1 MYDIGSGM
9 LPGSGTP
16 SINLHDL
23 VRTLFPINRS
33 ITGMGVR
40 ETLAILGRHIPLA
53 VEEVASGTPIL
64 DWEVPL
70 EWNIR
75 GATISTLGGRR
86 VVDFATSNLHVVG
99 YSRAVH
105 EVVSRQELARHVHTL
120 PEQPDLTPYRTGYF
134 ANDWGFC
141 MPHNCWLMMRDE
153 SYRID
158 IDSDIGPGYLTYGE
172 LFLPGETAEEIL
184 ITAHICHP
192 SLANDNLSGLAV
204 GTALAIRQAQHKR
217 RLGCRFLFIPATV
230 GAIAW
235 LARNEPILD
244 RIRHGLVL
252 TCLGDPGPFHYKQ
265 SRSGA
270 VIDRAVAHVLRHS
283 GHEHAII
290 PFNPYGYDERQFCSP
305 AFDLPVG
312 CLMRAVH
319 GTFPEYHTSA
329 DNLDFVKPE
338 ALDQSYA
345 VLANLLDLL
354 DGDCTYARTDGRGE
368 PQLGRRGLYRA
379 IAGQKEGGGPNQMDL
394 LWMLNLA
401 DGEHS
406 LLDMAERADVP
417 FARLQAAAK
426 LALDAEL
433 VLETKSAP

>member
-204 GTALAIRQAQHKR
+204 GTALAIRQAQRKR

-265 SRSGA
+265 SRQGTA
-270 VIDRAVAHVLRHS
+270 AIDRVVAHVLRRRHVPHKIMGFS
-283 GHEHAII
+283 
-290 PFNPYGYDERQFCSP
+290 PYGYDERQYCSP
-305 AFDLPVG
+305 GYDLPVG
-312 CLMRAVH
+312 CFMRSPN
-319 GTFPEYHTSA
+319 GSFSEYHTSA
-329 DNLDFVKPE
+329 DNLEFVTAE
-338 ALDQSYA
+338 ALQESLEVVMDVIG
-345 VLANLLDLL
+345 VLEQNVIFE
-354 DGDCTYARTDGRGE
+354 RVDGRGE

-379 IAGQKEGGGPNQMDL
+379 ISGQKDHAAAQMAL
-394 LWMLNLA
+394 LWLLNQA
-401 DGEHS
+401 DGRHS
-406 LLDMAERADVP
+406 LLDIADRSGVP
-417 FARLQAAAK
+417 FEH
-426 LALDAEL
+426 LALAAEAASKADL
-433 VLETKSAP
+433 IRRATPGT